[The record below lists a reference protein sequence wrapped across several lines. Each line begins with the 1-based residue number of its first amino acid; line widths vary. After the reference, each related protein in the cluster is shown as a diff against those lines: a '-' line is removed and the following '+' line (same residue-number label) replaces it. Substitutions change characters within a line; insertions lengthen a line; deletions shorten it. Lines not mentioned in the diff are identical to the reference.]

1 MAVLKL
7 VKNPE
12 DKKVK
17 IIEPYKNQKLLSV
30 QEFAKMYG
38 IGKTKAYTLVNMKG
52 FPCIKNGNK
61 ILILASKVDE
71 WLEDHV
77 GLEF

>member
-1 MAVLKL
+1 MTALKI
-7 VKNPE
+7 VKDEN
-12 DKKVK
+12 DKVK

-30 QEFAKMYG
+30 QEFGKLYG
-38 IGKTKAYTLVNMKG
+38 IGKTKAYTLANMRG

-61 ILILASKVDE
+61 ILIIAAKVDE
-71 WLEDHV
+71 WFENNI